1 MRRITYFH
9 GLVRIAS
16 AYAGLLAEEARY
28 IYTHVQNLIF
38 SRPCAHCF
46 SLCWTAGRRS
56 EVLVLYTHAQNLI
69 FTRPCSHFIVYM
81 LYDMPCHT
89 IFGQRLWRFFDQF
102 SPRHYANGRNKRR
115 FVLRYL
121 AVTRFATFCYVL
133 LDCTSTVVCILLPIV
148 SRRILCI
155 SQRYAH
161 LPV

>member
-1 MRRITYFH
+1 MDCP
-9 GLVRIAS
+9 
-16 AYAGLLAEEARY
+16 EALHQLMLDCWQKERGTV
-28 IYTHVQNLIF
+28 YTHAQNHIF

-133 LDCTSTVVCILLPIV
+133 LDCTSTVVCILLPIA

>member
-28 IYTHVQNLIF
+28 T
-38 SRPCAHCF
+38 
-46 SLCWTAGRRS
+46 
-56 EVLVLYTHAQNLI
+56 YTHAQNLI

-121 AVTRFATFCYVL
+121 AVTRFATFCWTVL
-133 LDCTSTVVCILLPIV
+133 VVCIL
-148 SRRILCI
+148 
-155 SQRYAH
+155 
-161 LPV
+161 